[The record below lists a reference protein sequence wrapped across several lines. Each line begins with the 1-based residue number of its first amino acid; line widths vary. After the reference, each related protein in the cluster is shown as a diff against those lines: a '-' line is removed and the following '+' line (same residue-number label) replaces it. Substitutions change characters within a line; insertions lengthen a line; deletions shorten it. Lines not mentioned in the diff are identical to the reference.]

1 MRTNQMFLRMPERL
15 NRRRV
20 YRQQVIEIQ
29 TGLETPCRRYTGTCC
44 IGPDGSHRRTD
55 CPDQTTGRGG
65 KRIEYGLRFDNQ
77 RGHGSKAGAAELA
90 GWCLARDI
98 GNPDER
104 KVG

>member
-1 MRTNQMFLRMPERL
+1 MFLRMPERL
-15 NRRRV
+15 NRRRE
-20 YRQQVIEIQ
+20 YRQQGIEIQ
-29 TGLETPCRRYTGTCC
+29 TGLDHHVRRYTGTCC

-65 KRIEYGLRFDNQ
+65 KRIGCGLRFDNQ
-77 RGHGSKAGAAELA
+77 RDHGSKADVAELA
-90 GWCLARDI
+90 GRRLARDI